1 MKTQQTK
8 TCGYRMQV
16 VLRGEFT
23 AVHAYTKKSENSDWS
38 NFEKHLGA
46 WKKSNKINPNS
57 VDGKKSLRS
66 DQKLGR
72 YKKVQRINEQRVD
85 TGRDNQ
91 H

>member
-1 MKTQQTK
+1 MHILRNQRTLIEATLKY
-8 TCGYRMQV
+8 TC
-16 VLRGEFT
+16 
-23 AVHAYTKKSENSDWS
+23 
-38 NFEKHLGA
+38 GA

-85 TGRDNQ
+85 TGRDN
-91 H
+91 